1 MTEISGNG
9 KELLRPE
16 EVAEIL
22 DIGRTKLY
30 AMIRQGELP
39 ALRVGRLVRIPRSQ
53 LDSWIQ
59 ERVSARRAA

>member
-39 ALRVGRLVRIPRSQ
+39 ALRSGG
-53 LDSWIQ
+53 W
-59 ERVSARRAA
+59 